1 VPKQLLFIPGPVTVA
16 EPVLAAMGK
25 PMIDHR
31 GPEFK
36 ELQASV
42 VRKLQPIFGTT
53 SDVLLLGCSGT
64 GGLEAAMTNMFGPG
78 EKVLVAPVG
87 VFGNRFAE
95 IARTWGVEVE
105 ILETEWGNGV
115 NAGALKARLE
125 ADTAKE
131 IKGVILTHNE
141 TSTGVQNVMG
151 PLADA
156 IRAHGAYSLVDSVS
170 GLAASEFTM
179 DAWGFDVVVA
189 ASQKALGVPPG
200 MAMVAVSARAWDKMK
215 SVKSPRYY
223 LDLQKARDFQ
233 AIGQTPC
240 TPPVSIAY
248 ALDVALDLYAQEGA
262 ANVWARHERNT
273 NAIIAAA
280 EAMGLKLFAEPGM
293 RSVTVTAI
301 HVPAGV
307 SGDDIRKKLRVERGY
322 VLGGGQEK
330 LAGKI
335 IRVGTMGAVTQ
346 NDIIEM
352 LSALETELI
361 AAGYN
366 AKAGSAAKAAT
377 EAFRTASQPVPA

>member
-16 EPVLAAMGK
+16 EPVLVAMGK

-36 ELQASV
+36 ELQAAI
-42 VRKLQPIFGTT
+42 VRRLQPVFGTT

-95 IARTWGVEVE
+95 IARTWGVDVE
-105 ILETEWGNGV
+105 ILETTWGRGV
-115 NAGALKARLE
+115 DAKALKARLE
-125 ADTAKE
+125 RDTAKE
-131 IKGVILTHNE
+131 IKGVVLTHNE
-141 TSTGVQNVMG
+141 TSTGVQNPMG

-156 IRAHGAYSLVDSVS
+156 IRAHGAFSLVDSVS
-170 GLAASEFTM
+170 GLAASELTM

-200 MAMVAVSARAWDKMK
+200 MAMVAVSKRAWDKMESAK
-215 SVKSPRYY
+215 GPRYY
-223 LDLQKARDFQ
+223 LDLRKAREFQ

-248 ALDVALDLYAQEGA
+248 ALDVALDLYAAEGP
-262 ANVWARHERNT
+262 ANVWARHQRNT
-273 NAIIAAA
+273 NAYIAFA
-280 EAMGLKLFAEPGM
+280 EALGLELFAEPGM

-301 HVPAGV
+301 KVPAGID
-307 SGDDIRKKLRVERGY
+307 GDGIRKKLRVEHGY

-330 LAGKI
+330 LAGTI
-335 IRVGTMGAVTQ
+335 IRIGSMGDVSQTDVLA
-346 NDIIEM
+346 M
-352 LSALETELI
+352 LGALEMELL
-361 AAGYN
+361 AAGLN
-366 AKAGSAAKAAT
+366 IKAGTGVQAALKVFLDKA
-377 EAFRTASQPVPA
+377 VPA

>member
-36 ELQASV
+36 ELQGAV
-42 VRKLQPIFGTT
+42 VRKLQPVFGTT

-64 GGLEAAMTNMFGPG
+64 GGLEAAMTNMFGAG

-223 LDLQKARDFQ
+223 LDLQKAREFQ

-262 ANVWARHERNT
+262 QNVWARHERNT

-301 HVPAGV
+301 HVPAGI
-307 SGDDIRKKLRVERGY
+307 SGDEIRKKLRVERGY

-335 IRVGTMGAVTQ
+335 IRIGTMGAVTQ
-346 NDIIEM
+346 NDIVEM
-352 LSALETELI
+352 LTALETELI
-361 AAGYN
+361 AAGHN

-377 EAFRTASQPVPA
+377 EAFRSASQPVPA